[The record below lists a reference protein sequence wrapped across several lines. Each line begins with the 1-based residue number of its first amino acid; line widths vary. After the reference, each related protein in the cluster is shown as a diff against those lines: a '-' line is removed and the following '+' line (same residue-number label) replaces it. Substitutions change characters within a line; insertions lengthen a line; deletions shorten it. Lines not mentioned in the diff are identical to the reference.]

1 MASSL
6 PMIQDKEFV
15 NWLKGALA
23 LLFAKQGFD
32 DFVSDEMTQFQ
43 KDMLASIFK
52 KKALPAG
59 TVCNSCTTE
68 NVLACPTP
76 NFCSKGRCKLH
87 DTGQSDKQPNQPC
100 PNGLCQDM
108 RESIRREHR
117 YDGSSWKNTNA
128 SRWSNDAFEIAKCY
142 MPPDGYSGVTRL
154 ADTDFNGTL
163 TVIINNKR
171 FQNKMSAQL
180 SQPNNVCTKAREAGR
195 DIRHSADLNISET
208 MLVQYIDTLIDLL
221 SDAKYLATDQNA
233 KDAVEKLKQL
243 KSNTLTITTADITT
257 VLDNAIKDRQLDALK
272 SIEKKTQS
280 SIQLMQD
287 VKALIAD
294 VKTLTVTSLDL
305 IIAEKQSSIAEIKR
319 EAEKQKE
326 EIAKTGEKEKERIEK
341 DIKEDLIEFYRKH
354 YSTISYAPL
363 IEEHNVPLTDFYV
376 QPPLTS
382 VDIQTKFGQFQK
394 LPKRTP
400 IHSYR
405 DVFLR
410 EDGELYKDVYVTANP
425 GVGKTSFAKKV
436 GMTWCKAHRS
446 TEMLEQTFKSEDI
459 NMMKTFEF
467 LFMVS
472 LRDVSTSVCSLD
484 DIIERNLLK
493 YLARCSRYSRV
504 VLEDILNERTCLV
517 LLDGLDE
524 WTHPISCD
532 TGCRDVH
539 ATPHMPARKLCT
551 VLTTTRPWKFD
562 DVRLGTTQIDR
573 HIEINELD
581 RVSSEELISSAVKV
595 LNSKTVQGESK
606 TAKEFESTTSTL
618 KLENLRYIPYIL
630 LQMICLWFDGKS
642 IGKSKCEIY
651 TNIIK
656 LTLSRGLIK
665 LGKAASAP
673 RGISTSLNIPPCPHL
688 SEICKSH
695 YDVLIALAKL
705 AFEKL
710 FSSKLESNLV
720 FDRSE
725 VLCIISEDIL
735 QFCLEIG
742 FLSQT
747 KDYGSVSERR
757 STLSFQHKSI
767 QEYFAAL
774 YIQSHYYNQ
783 DIKKIIRRECNTL
796 SAILKMSNVFIFLA
810 GLNSVA
816 CGHIFKIFMDNLSS
830 DEKIEY
836 FRNNYISGRSYLPR
850 WLEYWEIMKSWQSML
865 TDSAQEIITNN
876 GQNNTPLYIE
886 DIIIDSTVTLDTCNI
901 LKILT
906 ENNKDKIKSISISEC
921 RSTEEFTEK
930 LETLELQ
937 GMHSLLKLVIEAV
950 PEEQDLYRLLSG
962 SENTI
967 ACLILGYVVFRDNM
981 YKRHIK
987 EMSAKTVHIM
997 LRMENLQTINLE
1009 HIRLR
1014 HADIEHLFQYLVT
1027 RQTMTYI
1034 TLRNI
1039 ICIDHEK
1046 CEGFCLD
1053 LSRHQNIKNFNLD
1066 DVPVSML
1073 HVDSSSLE
1081 ICGVGNLRPDVQT
1094 SLVQCLPEARNL
1106 SLVSFTCFKPEQ
1118 FDIIKDTLPK
1128 LPRLESVAIQ
1138 LTDLGD
1144 TALILSP
1151 QMTNLE
1157 FVYFYRVTM
1166 TSTSLRCLI
1175 DSVAV
1180 LPQHVK
1186 VELKRCTVKTEKD
1199 YRQMT
1204 KEIRSSPKYQVE
1216 VDELNES
1223 GDNKFLFYK
1232 LKDTT

>member
-6 PMIQDKEFV
+6 PVIQDKEFV

-23 LLFAKQGFD
+23 LLFAKQGLD

-43 KDMLASIFK
+43 KDMLASIFQ

-68 NVLACPTP
+68 NILACPTQ
-76 NFCSKGRCKLH
+76 NFCSKSRCKLH
-87 DTGQSDKQPNQPC
+87 DTGQADKRPNQPC
-100 PNGLCQDM
+100 PNGLCQDI
-108 RESIRREHR
+108 RDCIRREHR
-117 YDGSSWKNTNA
+117 YNGPSWKNTNA
-128 SRWSNDAFEIAKCY
+128 RRWSNDAFEIAKCY
-142 MPPDGYSGVTRL
+142 MPPDGYSGVTSL

-163 TVIINNKR
+163 AVIINNKR

-195 DIRHSADLNISET
+195 NIRHSADLNISERKL
-208 MLVQYIDTLIDLL
+208 MQYVDILIDLL

-257 VLDNAIKDRQLDALK
+257 VLDNAIKVRQLDALQ

-280 SIQLMQD
+280 SIQLLQG

-294 VKTLTVTSLDL
+294 VKTLTVTSLDQ

-326 EIAKTGEKEKERIEK
+326 EIAKA
-341 DIKEDLIEFYRKH
+341 DIKEDLIEFYRKY
-354 YSTISYAPL
+354 YSTIPVAPL
-363 IEEHNVPLTDFYV
+363 VEEHDVPLTDFYV
-376 QPPLTS
+376 QPPLS
-382 VDIQTKFGQFQK
+382 SIDVRRMFGQFQE

-410 EDGELYKDVYVTANP
+410 EDGELYKEVYVTANP
-425 GVGKTSFAKKV
+425 GVGKTSFAKKIC
-436 GMTWCKAHRS
+436 MTWCEAHRS
-446 TEMLEQTFKSEDI
+446 TGMLERTFKSEDI
-459 NMMKTFEF
+459 DMMKTFEF

-484 DIIERNLLK
+484 GMIERNLLK

-504 VLEDILNERTCLV
+504 ELEDILNERTCLV

-524 WTHPISCD
+524 WTHPTISCD
-532 TGCRDVH
+532 RGCRDVH
-539 ATPHMPARKLCT
+539 ATPHKPARKLCT

-562 DVRLGTTQIDR
+562 AVRLGTTQIDR

-581 RVSSEELISSAVKV
+581 RASSEEIISSAVKV
-595 LNSKTVQGESK
+595 LNSRRVQGESK
-606 TAKEFESTTSTL
+606 TAKEFESTTSAL
-618 KLENLRYIPYIL
+618 KLDNLRYIPYIL

-642 IGKSKCEIY
+642 IGKTTCEIY

-656 LTLSRGLIK
+656 LTLTRGLIK
-665 LGKAASAP
+665 LGKEASAP
-673 RGISTSLNIPPCPHL
+673 RGPSTSLNIPPCPHL

-710 FSSKLESNLV
+710 FNSKLESNLV

-774 YIQSHYYNQ
+774 YIQSHYDNQ
-783 DIKKIIRRECNTL
+783 DVQKSIRRECNTL
-796 SAILKMSNVFIFLA
+796 PAILKMSNVFIFLG
-810 GLNSVA
+810 GLNSIA
-816 CGHIFKIFMDNLSS
+816 CGHIFQIFMENLSA

-836 FRNNYISGRSYLPR
+836 FRNYYISGRTFLPR
-850 WLEYWEIMKSWQSML
+850 LLECWEILKSWQCML
-865 TDSAQEIITNN
+865 TDSAQEIINNN
-876 GQNNTPLYIE
+876 GESNTPLYIE
-886 DIIIDSTVTLDTCNI
+886 DIIIDSTITLDTCII
-901 LKILT
+901 LKTLT
-906 ENNKDKIKSISISEC
+906 GNNKDKIKSISISEC

-930 LETLELQ
+930 LETLKLQ
-937 GMHSLLKLVIEAV
+937 GMHSLHRLVIEAV
-950 PEEQDLYRLLSG
+950 PKEQDLYRLLSG
-962 SENTI
+962 SEDTI
-967 ACLILGYVVFRDNM
+967 TCLILVYLVFRDNL
-981 YKRHIK
+981 YYRHIT
-987 EMSAKTVHIM
+987 EMSAETVRIM

-1009 HIRLR
+1009 HIRMK
-1014 HADIEHLFQYLVT
+1014 HVDIKHLFQYLMT

-1034 TLRNI
+1034 KFRNI
-1039 ICIDHEK
+1039 ICIDHDDQ

-1053 LSRHQNIKNFNLD
+1053 LSRHQNIKEFVLD

-1081 ICGVGNLRPDVQT
+1081 ICGVGNLRPDVQS
-1094 SLVQCLPEARNL
+1094 SLVQCLPEA
-1106 SLVSFTCFKPEQ
+1106 
-1118 FDIIKDTLPK
+1118 
-1128 LPRLESVAIQ
+1128 
-1138 LTDLGD
+1138 
-1144 TALILSP
+1144 
-1151 QMTNLE
+1151 
-1157 FVYFYRVTM
+1157 
-1166 TSTSLRCLI
+1166 
-1175 DSVAV
+1175 
-1180 LPQHVK
+1180 
-1186 VELKRCTVKTEKD
+1186 
-1199 YRQMT
+1199 
-1204 KEIRSSPKYQVE
+1204 EI
-1216 VDELNES
+1216 
-1223 GDNKFLFYK
+1223 
-1232 LKDTT
+1232 